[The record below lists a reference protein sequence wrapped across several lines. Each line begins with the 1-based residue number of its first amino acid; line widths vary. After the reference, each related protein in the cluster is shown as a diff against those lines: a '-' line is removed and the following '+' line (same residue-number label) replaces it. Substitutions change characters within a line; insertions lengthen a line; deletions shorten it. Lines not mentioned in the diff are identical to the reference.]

1 MRVIIK
7 KIKDVLNEKRKEHE
21 AQKIIKQ
28 CRNMIKQLNKEKD
41 EKKIRKSSLELSCP

>member
-1 MRVIIK
+1 MILIIK
-7 KIKDVLNEKRKEHE
+7 KIQDVLKEKKKEHE

-41 EKKIRKSSLELSCP
+41 EKENPKSSLELSCL